1 MGGTESPDD
10 PMQTQQAWNATCRA
24 LAALAALAFQDTDPD
39 RYAESP

>member
-24 LAALAALAFQDTDPD
+24 LAALAFQDTGPD